1 MAPYIERAGAALA
14 MSILQAE
21 EIDSLFAVNLPP
33 RPYPGLRPFEKVEWP
48 IFFGRERMSDAVV
61 GQLLKKRVLVV
72 HGESGCGKSSLVR
85 AGVLPKLE
93 QESAR
98 GGIRWRTCT
107 ALPRE
112 EPLWNIAGALAQLQP
127 DPGGE
132 RLLQIR
138 RALNAG
144 RAAPGMLSELCRSRS
159 GEYTC
164 ILIDQFEELFEHAR
178 RHGPHEAQ
186 ILTEALVGLFAEP
199 PEGLYAIL
207 TMRSE
212 FLGACARFKGFAEMV
227 NECQYLLPAM
237 GHEDLMRAIREPAT
251 LYGGEVSRELAGR
264 LILDAGGSQDQ
275 LPLIQH
281 GLMLLHRQQA
291 AEDKP
296 AWRLTMEHYSHAEGL
311 AGLLSDH
318 ANVVM
323 EEALKGHPSQHSRLV
338 EDVFRALTDISEGHA
353 IRRPRTLRQLVE
365 VVGADEATV
374 CRVIDA
380 FRAEGVS
387 FLTPYSGAPLKSNG
401 LIDVSHEALLRCWD
415 KLADPRDG
423 WLVREARNGLVW
435 RALLVQ
441 AESFERDSSN
451 VLSASTT
458 AEREQWILRRNEHWA
473 ERYGGGWER
482 VRNLMA
488 ASTEA
493 REDDLRNKRK
503 VQRFKLLFFASMLL
517 LLVLAVLLVNDW
529 RLQAVR
535 EKQVAEERTRTAE
548 EQKKAAQRQSEEI
561 EGLRRTLADQARRSV
576 DGIDKVVV
584 QLDTVPQ
591 ANQSNA
597 LKKARGELS
606 TERDNLAR
614 AAKLPTRVYIHIS
627 GESQREGARALEK
640 ALEKLEFGG
649 EQIVVPDIRVV
660 TVSPTHSELRC
671 FRAEECNR
679 DAPHIVD
686 MVNGLLRE
694 PKVRLSNLSASYAD
708 GKGIPPRQYELWF
721 PPGEISLRGPMSNR
735 DPVR

>member
-1 MAPYIERAGAALA
+1 
-14 MSILQAE
+14 MSTLQAE

-127 DPGGE
+127 GPGGE

-144 RAAPGMLSELCRSRS
+144 RAAPGALSELCRSRS

-186 ILTEALVGLFAEP
+186 ILTEALIGLFTEP

-291 AEDKP
+291 ARAPGVGQADQP
-296 AWRLTMEHYSHAEGL
+296 AWRLTLEHYSHTEGL

-318 ANVVM
+318 ANAVM
-323 EEALKGHPSQHSRLV
+323 EEALKELPSQHSRLV

-353 IRRPRTLRQLVE
+353 IRRPRTLGQLVE
-365 VVGADEATV
+365 VVGADEAAV

-387 FLTPYSGAPLKSNG
+387 FLTPYGSAPLKSNG
-401 LIDVSHEALLRCWD
+401 LIDVSHEALLRCWN

-458 AEREQWILRRNEHWA
+458 AEREQWMRRRNGQWA

-503 VQRFKLLFFASMLL
+503 VQRFKLLFSASVLL

-535 EKQVAEERTRTAE
+535 EKQVADERTRTAE

-561 EGLRRTLADQARRSV
+561 EKLRKELADQARRSV
-576 DGIDKVVV
+576 DGIDRVVV

-591 ANQSNA
+591 ANLSTA
-597 LKKARGELS
+597 LRKARGELS
-606 TERDNLAR
+606 TERDNLAK
-614 AAKLPTRVYIHIS
+614 AAILPTRVYIHIS
-627 GESQREGARALEK
+627 GENQRAGALALGN
-640 ALEKLEFGG
+640 ALHKLEFGG
-649 EQIVVPDIRVV
+649 EQIAVPEIRVV
-660 TVSPTHSELRC
+660 TVSPAYSELRC

-679 DAPHIVD
+679 DAPQIVD

-694 PKVRLSNLSASYAD
+694 PKVKLSNLSASYAD

-721 PPGEISLRGPMSNR
+721 PPGTNISLRGPMSSPAPLR
-735 DPVR
+735 